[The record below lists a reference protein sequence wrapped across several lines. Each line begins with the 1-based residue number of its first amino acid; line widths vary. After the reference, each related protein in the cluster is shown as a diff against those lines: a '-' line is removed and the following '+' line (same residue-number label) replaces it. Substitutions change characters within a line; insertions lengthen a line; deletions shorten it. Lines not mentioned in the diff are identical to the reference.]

1 MFHKPVM
8 LKEAIESLKIKQ
20 NGIYVDLTYGGG
32 GHSKE
37 ILRSLGKNG
46 KLFAFDQDSDA
57 SKNKIHDKRLFFINQ
72 NFRYLK
78 QNLKYHNCDFVDG
91 ILGDL
96 GVSSHQL
103 DTPVRGFATRF
114 DSNLDMR
121 MNQNIKFK
129 AEDVLNNYSEEKLS
143 DIFFKYSNL
152 KNSRKIAKT
161 IIDNRK
167 KSRISTTKELNSIL
181 KSISVKRFE
190 NKFLAK
196 VYQALRIEVNNEI
209 DSLKQVLYELPNVLN
224 KNGRVVFITYHSV
237 EDRLVKRFF
246 KNGSFEK
253 EPEKDCFGNTNLKF
267 KIDFKFKSPSEEE
280 IKSNHRSRSAK
291 LRAAIKL

>member
-1 MFHKPVM
+1 
-8 LKEAIESLKIKQ
+8 
-20 NGIYVDLTYGGG
+20 
-32 GHSKE
+32 
-37 ILRSLGKNG
+37 
-46 KLFAFDQDSDA
+46 
-57 SKNKIHDKRLFFINQ
+57 
-72 NFRYLK
+72 
-78 QNLKYHNCDFVDG
+78 
-91 ILGDL
+91 
-96 GVSSHQL
+96 
-103 DTPVRGFATRF
+103 
-114 DSNLDMR
+114 MR

-129 AEDVLNNYSEEKLS
+129 AEDVLNNYSEQKLS

-181 KSISVKRFE
+181 KFISVKRFE

>member
-1 MFHKPVM
+1 M

-20 NGIYVDLTYGGG
+20 SGIYVDLTYGGG

-37 ILRSLGKNG
+37 ILQCLGKDG
-46 KLFAFDQDSDA
+46 KLFAFDQDYDA

-72 NFRYLK
+72 NFKYLK
-78 QNLKYHNCDFVDG
+78 QNLKYYNCDFVDG

-103 DTPVRGFATRF
+103 DTPERGFATRF

-129 AEDVLNNYSEEKLS
+129 AEDILNNYSEQKLS
-143 DIFFKYSNL
+143 GIFFKYSDL

-167 KSRISTTKELNSIL
+167 KSKISTTKELNSIL
-181 KSISVKRFE
+181 KSISIKRFE

-209 DSLKQVLYELPNVLN
+209 DSLKQLLCELPNILN

-253 EPEKDCFGNTNLKF
+253 EPEKDRFGNMNLKF
-267 KIDFKFKSPSEEE
+267 KIDFKFKTPSDEE